1 MQTWLTIEEF
11 CKLTNLS
18 EDRVQKLIAD
28 DKLNSK
34 NDNGKVFIEAS
45 SGANALVSSSDKKGD
60 ISVEEEV
67 KLQGTDFL
75 EKTIGTILN
84 LHEKVI
90 SSKDETL
97 DVLKNENQ
105 FLKEALFQMQE
116 LYDSDRSTIETLNEQ
131 LKYSQDE
138 IASIKRKYKLMWGKA
153 IETGNKLDKNK
164 NENN

>member
-1 MQTWLTIEEF
+1 MQTWLTIDEF
-11 CKLTNLS
+11 CKLTNINR
-18 EDRVQKLIAD
+18 ERIQKLIAD
-28 DKLNSK
+28 KKVNSK
-34 NDNGKVFIEAS
+34 DDNGKIFIEVS
-45 SGANALVSSSDKKGD
+45 SGTNALVSSSNKKGD
-60 ISVEEEV
+60 VLVEEDI

-90 SSKDETL
+90 NSKDETL
-97 DVLKNENQ
+97 EVLKNENQ

-138 IASIKRKYKLMWGKA
+138 ITTIKRKYKLMWGKA
-153 IETGNKLDKNK
+153 IETGNKLAK
-164 NENN
+164 